1 MLGVDIRQ
9 QSNNDS
15 FEINDSDRK
24 YVIMHEHRDEIH
36 VGVYKENKLL
46 TSLRTYLWY
55 FGVKNFDELK
65 NLDKEKIIDII
76 NRQINER
83 YFYPMPFDQVKQ
95 HVMTLIN
102 NTIIFIDE
110 AINSIETR
118 TSDFPS
124 MVKDIAEI
132 SCIFDNDCQVTLE
145 LDEADRLSSYYSLIW
160 TSEGHLPVPSF
171 LEYILTEGKSDE
183 EDISITKNVIYFIRG
198 YSKEIPESERDYS
211 SFDDNVRGAES
222 KLFQEAVVLYN
233 KLLNENK
240 LHYTEDDEGCYDD
253 EEEYE
258 CPEHTLPDGFGY
270 CRDFDYEPLMQK
282 SEDELA
288 SDIIESLKKIREK
301 MVNIREK
308 MLKSDSLPVIETW

>member
-1 MLGVDIRQ
+1 
-9 QSNNDS
+9 
-15 FEINDSDRK
+15 
-24 YVIMHEHRDEIH
+24 
-36 VGVYKENKLL
+36 
-46 TSLRTYLWY
+46 
-55 FGVKNFDELK
+55 
-65 NLDKEKIIDII
+65 
-76 NRQINER
+76 
-83 YFYPMPFDQVKQ
+83 MPFDQVKQ
-95 HVMTLIN
+95 LVMTLIN

-132 SCIFDNDCQVTLE
+132 NCIFDNDCQVTLE
-145 LDEADRLSSYYSLIW
+145 LDEADRLSSYYSLIG

-198 YSKEIPESERDYS
+198 YKEIPESERDYS

-222 KLFQEAVVLYN
+222 KLFQKAVVLY
-233 KLLNENK
+233 NK
-240 LHYTEDDEGCYDD
+240 LHYTEDDEEYDD

-282 SEDELA
+282 SEEELT
-288 SDIIESLKKIREK
+288 SEIIESLKKIREK
-301 MVNIREK
+301 MVNIKRK
-308 MLKSDSLPVIETW
+308 NS

>member
-1 MLGVDIRQ
+1 M
-9 QSNNDS
+9 
-15 FEINDSDRK
+15 
-24 YVIMHEHRDEIH
+24 
-36 VGVYKENKLL
+36 
-46 TSLRTYLWY
+46 
-55 FGVKNFDELK
+55 
-65 NLDKEKIIDII
+65 
-76 NRQINER
+76 
-83 YFYPMPFDQVKQ
+83 
-95 HVMTLIN
+95 
-102 NTIIFIDE
+102 
-110 AINSIETR
+110 
-118 TSDFPS
+118 
-124 MVKDIAEI
+124 
-132 SCIFDNDCQVTLE
+132 
-145 LDEADRLSSYYSLIW
+145 
-160 TSEGHLPVPSF
+160 PVPSF

-270 CRDFDYEPLMQK
+270 CRDFDYKPLMQK
-282 SEDELA
+282 SEDELT

-308 MLKSDSLPVIETW
+308 MLKSDLAW